1 MLVLSNRSVSR
12 IPRIVL
18 FVIVS
23 FLDKKTV
30 IKSKLDSTAVE
41 KEIIANSID
50 EKDIDSIDPL
60 IRTGLDEDPE
70 CDPISENSVGGCAVR
85 QQLVIYTAGTLH
97 IVVVVVSIVG
107 LFLGFIAGYLFSQ
120 KFHSHSQ
127 YPEAPFIEQH
137 NHLERCVVRSDV
149 VELFTFLVCRLSANQ
164 TGYLTP
170 RANKAVNLVVNV
182 ASSTPPPKK
191 DNLDVGK
198 DLNIASDG
206 TLQKIKKTY
215 I

>member
-1 MLVLSNRSVSR
+1 
-12 IPRIVL
+12 
-18 FVIVS
+18 
-23 FLDKKTV
+23 V

>member
-1 MLVLSNRSVSR
+1 MFNCSKFYHQSAYCFYRFF
-12 IPRIVL
+12 L
-18 FVIVS
+18 F

-30 IKSKLDSTAVE
+30 IKNKVDAEVD
-41 KEIIANSID
+41 KEIITNSID
-50 EKDIDSIDPL
+50 EKDIDSSDPL
-60 IRTGLDEDPE
+60 IRTGLDDDSD
-70 CDPISENSVGGCAVR
+70 CDPVSENSIGGCAVR

-137 NHLERCVVRSDV
+137 NHLERLVLCPFDDSFYR
-149 VELFTFLVCRLSANQ
+149 FLYRLSANQ

-182 ASSTPPPKK
+182 SSSSPPPKK
-191 DNLDVGK
+191 DNLDVSK